1 MYWWRVVCRYGRAEF
16 PNNPWV
22 SLYKWELLLKM
33 LRFLSD
39 RDEVI
44 AGTRRQR
51 DDVNQELSQVETKI
65 NLVQDSVKRKKQ
77 ETQGSQAFF

>member
-1 MYWWRVVCRYGRAEF
+1 
-16 PNNPWV
+16 
-22 SLYKWELLLKM
+22 M

>member
-1 MYWWRVVCRYGRAEF
+1 
-16 PNNPWV
+16 
-22 SLYKWELLLKM
+22 M
-33 LRFLSD
+33 LRFPSD

-77 ETQGSQAFF
+77 ETQGSQAFFQSNALMKLICHRM